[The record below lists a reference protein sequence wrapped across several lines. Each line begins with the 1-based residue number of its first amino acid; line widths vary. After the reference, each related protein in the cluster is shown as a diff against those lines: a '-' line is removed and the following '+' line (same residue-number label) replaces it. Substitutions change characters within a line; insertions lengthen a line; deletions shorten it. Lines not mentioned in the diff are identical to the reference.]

1 MKLICSSSSRKT
13 SPHLMHQTP
22 SRKKNY
28 TPFQFKKGKTQKTKD
43 SIVPRVFLHI
53 LVYIYC
59 LCILELKLM
68 LENFLEITTT
78 RLVNMNFPPW
88 QLFLKTIP
96 QKCCSQNLGN
106 YTDNTDSTY
115 TYFGNYTDGTEQHCI
130 YVHYTL

>member
-1 MKLICSSSSRKT
+1 
-13 SPHLMHQTP
+13 
-22 SRKKNY
+22 
-28 TPFQFKKGKTQKTKD
+28 
-43 SIVPRVFLHI
+43 
-53 LVYIYC
+53 
-59 LCILELKLM
+59 M

-78 RLVNMNFPPW
+78 RLQNMNFPPW